1 MKSKATIQIQGKV
14 AEVMNYKGQK
24 SAKIVCTKESLVIN
38 LKDCQ
43 DFELGSKISITG
55 ELVINGIYPV
65 SDNINE

>member
-38 LKDCQ
+38 LEDCQ
-43 DFELGSKISITG
+43 DFELGSRISISG

>member
-1 MKSKATIQIQGKV
+1 
-14 AEVMNYKGQK
+14 MNYKGQK

-43 DFELGSKISITG
+43 DFELGSRISISG

>member
-1 MKSKATIQIQGKV
+1 MKTKATIQIQGKV

-24 SAKIVCTKESLVIN
+24 SAKIICSKESLVIN

-43 DFELGSKISITG
+43 DFELGSSISISG

-65 SDNINE
+65 TDNINE